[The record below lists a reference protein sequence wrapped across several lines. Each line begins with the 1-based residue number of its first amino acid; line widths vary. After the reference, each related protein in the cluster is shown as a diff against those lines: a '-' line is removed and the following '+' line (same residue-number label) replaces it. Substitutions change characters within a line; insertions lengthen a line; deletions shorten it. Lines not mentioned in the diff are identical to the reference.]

1 MEAIR
6 VPTPGAP
13 AAPAAR
19 APAPVPDAISAP
31 QRPRHPALERPRVLR
46 IMTRLNVGGPA
57 RQALFLTRELQERGF
72 DTRLVW
78 GASGPREGTV
88 EPGPG
93 LPTTSMPWL
102 TRELRPAQD
111 LHALRDL
118 YSLMRRWRPQVV
130 HTHLAKAGALGR
142 LAAQRAGVPAI
153 VHTFHGHVLQEYF
166 SALKSRAFVQAER
179 ALAARTDALVA
190 VAPWVRDE
198 LLAMGIGSERNW
210 HVVPV
215 GVDLDPLLTSRPD
228 QREARARLGLPLD
241 GPIVGCVGRLVA
253 IKDHDTFFRA
263 AARVATAVP
272 DATFVLAGDGELR
285 ERLQAEATALLGD
298 RVRFLGWVDDL
309 PSLYSAFDVVALTS
323 RLEGTPVS
331 LIEASAAGKPV
342 VATNVGGVGD
352 VVRDGNTGLLVPP
365 RDPIAVA
372 ANVLTLLQDPEGA
385 RRMGEEGARWV
396 EGRFSDRRLAD
407 DLTGL
412 YGELLA
418 RADMRGR

>member
-1 MEAIR
+1 M
-6 VPTPGAP
+6 
-13 AAPAAR
+13 
-19 APAPVPDAISAP
+19 
-31 QRPRHPALERPRVLR
+31 
-46 IMTRLNVGGPA
+46 
-57 RQALFLTRELQERGF
+57 
-72 DTRLVW
+72 
-78 GASGPREGTV
+78 
-88 EPGPG
+88 
-93 LPTTSMPWL
+93 
-102 TRELRPAQD
+102 
-111 LHALRDL
+111 
-118 YSLMRRWRPQVV
+118 
-130 HTHLAKAGALGR
+130 
-142 LAAQRAGVPAI
+142 
-153 VHTFHGHVLQEYF
+153 
-166 SALKSRAFVQAER
+166 
-179 ALAARTDALVA
+179 A

-241 GPIVGCVGRLVA
+241 GPIVGCVGRLVR
-253 IKDHDTFFRA
+253 DQGPRHLLPGGGSC
-263 AARVATAVP
+263 ARRAVP

-309 PSLYSAFDVVALTS
+309 PSLYGAFDVVALTS

-372 ANVLTLLQDPEGA
+372 ANVRDPAAGPRRRPAHGGGRRPLGGGSVLRSPA
-385 RRMGEEGARWV
+385 RRRPHGPLRRAAGPRRHARP
-396 EGRFSDRRLAD
+396 
-407 DLTGL
+407 
-412 YGELLA
+412 LA
-418 RADMRGR
+418 RTPTSASADRGIDRHRQAPACEGTSTSISSHAAPTAIPTLMHHAPAAGGTRP